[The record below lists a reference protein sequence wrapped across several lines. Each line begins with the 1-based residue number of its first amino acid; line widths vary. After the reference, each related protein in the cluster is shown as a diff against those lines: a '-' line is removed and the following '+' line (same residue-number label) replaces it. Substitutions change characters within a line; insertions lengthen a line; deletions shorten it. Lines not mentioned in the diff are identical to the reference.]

1 MKMIESIKRIWNI
14 PLIEYNTKNG
24 EKSINSRKTKQTD
37 TENYSRLKNGNIS
50 NKENTNRGSPENGWM
65 QTWSTECY
73 RLKRESKVLK
83 TW

>member
-1 MKMIESIKRIWNI
+1 MRKK
-14 PLIEYNTKNG
+14 P
-24 EKSINSRKTKQTD
+24 INSRKNKQID

-50 NKENTNRGSPENGWM
+50 NKKNTNRGSPENGWV
-65 QTWSTECY
+65 QTWLTKCN